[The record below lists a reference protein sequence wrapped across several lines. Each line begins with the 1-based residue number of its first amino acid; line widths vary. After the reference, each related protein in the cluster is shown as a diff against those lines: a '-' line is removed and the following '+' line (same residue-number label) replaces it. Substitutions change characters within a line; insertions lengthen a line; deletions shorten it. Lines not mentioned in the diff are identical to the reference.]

1 MNEWHYTSALI
12 CHIYHPPHKAASVE
26 KKGPWP
32 PPHTCK
38 TVSKRN
44 HSSKDSRQ
52 SCPSG
57 LYLLP
62 TLPACSRGSKR
73 CFNNVD
79 LQTHCLSSLFNCF
92 TLLTV
97 CDSVCEN
104 KMGSQEWHKKFSS
117 CQVCVFVHVC
127 ARAFVFLSVF
137 LCVPLCQDMN
147 VLSLRVMVKSVD
159 GRNNKPFLY

>member
-1 MNEWHYTSALI
+1 MNECHYT
-12 CHIYHPPHKAASVE
+12 
-26 KKGPWP
+26 
-32 PPHTCK
+32 
-38 TVSKRN
+38 TVSCATFTTLPTKQRRWRKRAPGPSHLSQRN
-44 HSSKDSRQ
+44 FVYSKDSRQ